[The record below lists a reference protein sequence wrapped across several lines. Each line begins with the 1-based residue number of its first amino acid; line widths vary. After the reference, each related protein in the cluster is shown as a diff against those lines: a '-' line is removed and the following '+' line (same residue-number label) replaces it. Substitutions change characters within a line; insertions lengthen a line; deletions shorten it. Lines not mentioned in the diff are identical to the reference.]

1 MDAKVSD
8 DAFRLLGP
16 VHWQASAI
24 LLLPAH
30 LRQQMMQSRL
40 GAGIAIAG
48 VDAVGRGGGVGGAGN
63 ESVSASADNTRPAA
77 PAAEASTVLLAASAG
92 AVAVEAAFYTPTTPE
107 ARGRDVRWPGL
118 GLTQNDLRI
127 LSAAGGSGEV
137 HPSQRHASPTGSTG
151 SRSSRSSRRSGTG
164 LDLSRLT
171 VRGSI
176 MCAVCSER
184 K

>member
-1 MDAKVSD
+1 VVAKVSNH
-8 DAFRLLGP
+8 AFRLLGP

-48 VDAVGRGGGVGGAGN
+48 VDVIGRGGGVGGAGN
-63 ESVSASADNTRPAA
+63 ESAPADNTRPAA

-118 GLTQNDLRI
+118 GLTQNDLSI

-151 SRSSRSSRRSGTG
+151 SRSSRSSRRSGAG
-164 LDLSRLT
+164 IDLSRLT